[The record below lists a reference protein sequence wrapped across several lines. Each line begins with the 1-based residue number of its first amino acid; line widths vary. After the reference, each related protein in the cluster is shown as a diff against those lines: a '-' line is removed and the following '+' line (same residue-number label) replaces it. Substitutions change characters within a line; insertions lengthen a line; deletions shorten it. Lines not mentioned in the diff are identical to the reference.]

1 MNKTWIKEHWLEILL
16 CVGIVIQI
24 GALAVFNL
32 TRLPYESNY
41 DSSCAYAQIVEM
53 WRQKRIL
60 LKDWAYQTTLGIDS
74 PVLLGA
80 LFYGITKNAFTAFG
94 LANIVTVI
102 VYACLF
108 YDILK
113 QADVKKNMRLLAV
126 LFLLTPYSTGQL
138 GYMPML
144 FTSAGSYAY
153 KLLVPLLLI
162 DILVRMHKGQE
173 IKKYWYLILFATF
186 FVFDTA
192 VSSGEYIVTVIV
204 YACLFYDILKQADV
218 KKNMRL
224 LAVLFLLTPYS
235 TGQLGYMPMLFTS
248 AGSYAYKLLVPLL
261 LIDILVRMH
270 KGQEI
275 KKYWYLI
282 LFATF
287 FVFDTAVSS
296 GEYILLCAVLP
307 LIGYE
312 ILHVLIGNDI
322 KQIFN
327 KRLGFLILESA
338 IYVVGIKVGRRTGII
353 ESVGSQMMLTKAKH
367 FPSVIAKCLTGI
379 FQLFGGIP
387 DYEDIPVTQTYG
399 MMYLFRFFLA
409 AVILAS
415 WIYLLKHLKENEK
428 YKELVG
434 MITCI
439 FAVNLIV
446 LIFANVNYAT
456 KTFEY
461 RYHLISMIPMILLT
475 SIAASDLWEKRKL
488 LEQTIVLVTIVLL
501 LFVNVYDYKNYMRD
515 CYNYQGDMQGI
526 TLTAEQEGV
535 HLIITIGS
543 ESISMGRCMRNVNP
557 NVEISTWG
565 GYNHG
570 VGWGASTYYFDN
582 AHLKTPYMVLM
593 TQKEYELMP
602 KQIAKQLEEVQVF
615 GIFRLYRV
623 KENVLDGD
631 NTLPQSGTNRD
642 FCYSSGYEYWGKMES
657 DGNVLSS
664 GKKETVLRSN
674 KKKIEKDA
682 TYDIVVHYEVIQA
695 KEDSAATFRVRNA
708 QDEIIAEQEM
718 PKDATKITIKDVS
731 VITGME
737 WVRYRINAEK
747 GSKIRIRSIETI
759 AQ

>member
-192 VSSGEYIVTVIV
+192 VSSGEYI
-204 YACLFYDILKQADV
+204 
-218 KKNMRL
+218 
-224 LAVLFLLTPYS
+224 
-235 TGQLGYMPMLFTS
+235 
-248 AGSYAYKLLVPLL
+248 
-261 LIDILVRMH
+261 
-270 KGQEI
+270 
-275 KKYWYLI
+275 
-282 LFATF
+282 
-287 FVFDTAVSS
+287 
-296 GEYILLCAVLP
+296 LLCAVLP
-307 LIGYE
+307 LVGYE

-399 MMYLFRFFLA
+399 LMYLFRFFLA

>member
-102 VYACLF
+102 VYAF
-108 YDILK
+108 
-113 QADVKKNMRLLAV
+113 
-126 LFLLTPYSTGQL
+126 
-138 GYMPML
+138 
-144 FTSAGSYAY
+144 
-153 KLLVPLLLI
+153 
-162 DILVRMHKGQE
+162 
-173 IKKYWYLILFATF
+173 
-186 FVFDTA
+186 
-192 VSSGEYIVTVIV
+192 
-204 YACLFYDILKQADV
+204 LFYDILKQADV

-338 IYVVGIKVGRRTGII
+338 IYVVGIKVGKRTGII
-353 ESVGSQMMLTKAKH
+353 ESVGSQMMLTKAKY

-682 TYDIVVHYEVIQA
+682 AYDIVVHYEVLKS

-718 PKDATKITIKDVS
+718 PKDATEITIKDVS

>member
-173 IKKYWYLILFATF
+173 
-186 FVFDTA
+186 
-192 VSSGEYIVTVIV
+192 
-204 YACLFYDILKQADV
+204 
-218 KKNMRL
+218 M
-224 LAVLFLLTPYS
+224 
-235 TGQLGYMPMLFTS
+235 
-248 AGSYAYKLLVPLL
+248 
-261 LIDILVRMH
+261 
-270 KGQEI
+270 

-456 KTFEY
+456 ETFEF

-488 LEQTIVLVTIVLL
+488 LEQTVVLATIALL
-501 LFVNVYDYKNYMRD
+501 LFVNVYGYKNYMKD
-515 CYNYQGDMQGI
+515 CYNYQGDMQAI

-682 TYDIVVHYEVIQA
+682 AYDIVVHYEVLKS

>member
-192 VSSGEYIVTVIV
+192 VSSGEYI
-204 YACLFYDILKQADV
+204 
-218 KKNMRL
+218 
-224 LAVLFLLTPYS
+224 
-235 TGQLGYMPMLFTS
+235 
-248 AGSYAYKLLVPLL
+248 
-261 LIDILVRMH
+261 
-270 KGQEI
+270 
-275 KKYWYLI
+275 
-282 LFATF
+282 
-287 FVFDTAVSS
+287 
-296 GEYILLCAVLP
+296 LLCAVLP
-307 LIGYE
+307 LVGYE

-557 NVEISTWG
+557 NVKISTWG

-602 KQIAKQLEEVQVF
+602 KQIAKQLEEVQTF
-615 GIFRLYRV
+615 GLFQLYRV

-674 KKKIEKDA
+674 KKKIKRDA
-682 TYDIVVHYEVIQA
+682 TYDMIVHYEVIQA
-695 KEDSAATFRVRNA
+695 KEDSAAVFRVRNA

-718 PKDATKITIKDVS
+718 PKDATEIRIRDVS
-731 VITGME
+731 VTQSME
-737 WVRYRINAEK
+737 WIRYRINAQK
-747 GSKIRIRSIETI
+747 GSKIRIKSIETV

>member
-102 VYACLF
+102 VYAFLF

-153 KLLVPLLLI
+153 
-162 DILVRMHKGQE
+162 
-173 IKKYWYLILFATF
+173 T
-186 FVFDTA
+186 
-192 VSSGEYIVTVIV
+192 
-204 YACLFYDILKQADV
+204 
-218 KKNMRL
+218 
-224 LAVLFLLTPYS
+224 
-235 TGQLGYMPMLFTS
+235 
-248 AGSYAYKLLVPLL
+248 LLVPLL

>member
-1 MNKTWIKEHWLEILL
+1 
-16 CVGIVIQI
+16 
-24 GALAVFNL
+24 
-32 TRLPYESNY
+32 
-41 DSSCAYAQIVEM
+41 
-53 WRQKRIL
+53 
-60 LKDWAYQTTLGIDS
+60 
-74 PVLLGA
+74 
-80 LFYGITKNAFTAFG
+80 
-94 LANIVTVI
+94 
-102 VYACLF
+102 
-108 YDILK
+108 
-113 QADVKKNMRLLAV
+113 
-126 LFLLTPYSTGQL
+126 
-138 GYMPML
+138 
-144 FTSAGSYAY
+144 
-153 KLLVPLLLI
+153 
-162 DILVRMHKGQE
+162 
-173 IKKYWYLILFATF
+173 
-186 FVFDTA
+186 
-192 VSSGEYIVTVIV
+192 
-204 YACLFYDILKQADV
+204 
-218 KKNMRL
+218 MRL

-387 DYEDIPVTQTYG
+387 DYEDIPITQTYG

-456 KTFEY
+456 ETFEF

-515 CYNYQGDMQGI
+515 CYNDQGDMQGI

-615 GIFRLYRV
+615 GIFQLYRV

-682 TYDIVVHYEVIQA
+682 AYDIVVHYEVLKS

-718 PKDATKITIKDVS
+718 PKDATEITIKDVS

>member
-192 VSSGEYIVTVIV
+192 VSSGEYI
-204 YACLFYDILKQADV
+204 
-218 KKNMRL
+218 
-224 LAVLFLLTPYS
+224 
-235 TGQLGYMPMLFTS
+235 
-248 AGSYAYKLLVPLL
+248 
-261 LIDILVRMH
+261 
-270 KGQEI
+270 
-275 KKYWYLI
+275 
-282 LFATF
+282 
-287 FVFDTAVSS
+287 
-296 GEYILLCAVLP
+296 LLCAVLP
-307 LIGYE
+307 LVGYE

-327 KRLGFLILESA
+327 KRLGFLILEST

-602 KQIAKQLEEVQVF
+602 KQIAKQLEEVQTF
-615 GIFRLYRV
+615 GLFQLYRV

-674 KKKIEKDA
+674 KKKIKRDA
-682 TYDIVVHYEVIQA
+682 TYDMIVHYEVIQA
-695 KEDSAATFRVRNA
+695 KEDSAAVFRVRNA

-718 PKDATKITIKDVS
+718 PKDATEIRIRDVS
-731 VITGME
+731 VTQSME
-737 WVRYRINAEK
+737 WIRYRINAQK
-747 GSKIRIRSIETI
+747 GSKIRIKSIETV

>member
-162 DILVRMHKGQE
+162 DILVRMHKGQ
-173 IKKYWYLILFATF
+173 K
-186 FVFDTA
+186 
-192 VSSGEYIVTVIV
+192 
-204 YACLFYDILKQADV
+204 
-218 KKNMRL
+218 
-224 LAVLFLLTPYS
+224 
-235 TGQLGYMPMLFTS
+235 
-248 AGSYAYKLLVPLL
+248 
-261 LIDILVRMH
+261 
-270 KGQEI
+270 I

-322 KQIFN
+322 KQIFS

-415 WIYLLKHLKENEK
+415 WIYLLKHLKENAK

-582 AHLKTPYMVLM
+582 AHLKTPYMLLM

-615 GIFRLYRV
+615 GIFQLYRV

-682 TYDIVVHYEVIQA
+682 AYDIVVHYEVLKS

>member
-102 VYACLF
+102 VYAF
-108 YDILK
+108 
-113 QADVKKNMRLLAV
+113 
-126 LFLLTPYSTGQL
+126 
-138 GYMPML
+138 
-144 FTSAGSYAY
+144 
-153 KLLVPLLLI
+153 
-162 DILVRMHKGQE
+162 
-173 IKKYWYLILFATF
+173 
-186 FVFDTA
+186 
-192 VSSGEYIVTVIV
+192 
-204 YACLFYDILKQADV
+204 LFYDILKQADV

-682 TYDIVVHYEVIQA
+682 AYDIVVHYEVLKS

-718 PKDATKITIKDVS
+718 PKDATEITIKDVS

>member
-94 LANIVTVI
+94 LAN
-102 VYACLF
+102 
-108 YDILK
+108 
-113 QADVKKNMRLLAV
+113 
-126 LFLLTPYSTGQL
+126 
-138 GYMPML
+138 
-144 FTSAGSYAY
+144 
-153 KLLVPLLLI
+153 
-162 DILVRMHKGQE
+162 
-173 IKKYWYLILFATF
+173 
-186 FVFDTA
+186 
-192 VSSGEYIVTVIV
+192 IVTVIV

-682 TYDIVVHYEVIQA
+682 TYDIVVHYEVLKS

-718 PKDATKITIKDVS
+718 PKDATEITIKDVS

>member
-162 DILVRMHKGQE
+162 DILVRMHKGQK
-173 IKKYWYLILFATF
+173 IKKYWYLILFASF

-192 VSSGEYIVTVIV
+192 
-204 YACLFYDILKQADV
+204 F
-218 KKNMRL
+218 
-224 LAVLFLLTPYS
+224 
-235 TGQLGYMPMLFTS
+235 
-248 AGSYAYKLLVPLL
+248 
-261 LIDILVRMH
+261 
-270 KGQEI
+270 
-275 KKYWYLI
+275 
-282 LFATF
+282 
-287 FVFDTAVSS
+287 SS
-296 GEYILLCAVLP
+296 GEYILLCAILP

-456 KTFEY
+456 ETFEF

-515 CYNYQGDMQGI
+515 CYNNQGDMQGI

-557 NVEISTWG
+557 KVEISTWG

-582 AHLKTPYMVLM
+582 TRLQTPYMLLM
-593 TQKEYELMP
+593 TQKEYTLLP
-602 KQIAKQLEEVQVF
+602 KYIARQLEEVQVF
-615 GIFRLYRV
+615 GRFQLYRV

-631 NTLPQSGTNRD
+631 VTLPKSGTNKD
-642 FCYSSGYEYWGKMES
+642 FCYSSGYEYWGKMEG
-657 DGNVLSS
+657 DGNLLTL
-664 GKKETVLRSN
+664 GKKETVLRSD
-674 KKKIEKDA
+674 KKEVTDNA
-682 TYDIVVHYEVIQA
+682 TYDIVVHYEVL
-695 KEDSAATFRVRNA
+695 KSKRDSAAVFRVRNG

-718 PKDATKITIKDVS
+718 PKDATEIRLKNVS
-731 VITGME
+731 VTQDME
-737 WVRYRINAEK
+737 WIRYRVNAEK
-747 GSKIRIRSIETI
+747 GSKIRIKSIETI

>member
-102 VYACLF
+102 VYAF
-108 YDILK
+108 
-113 QADVKKNMRLLAV
+113 
-126 LFLLTPYSTGQL
+126 
-138 GYMPML
+138 
-144 FTSAGSYAY
+144 
-153 KLLVPLLLI
+153 
-162 DILVRMHKGQE
+162 
-173 IKKYWYLILFATF
+173 
-186 FVFDTA
+186 
-192 VSSGEYIVTVIV
+192 
-204 YACLFYDILKQADV
+204 LFYDILKQADV

-456 KTFEY
+456 ETFEF

-515 CYNYQGDMQGI
+515 CYNDQGDMQGI

-615 GIFRLYRV
+615 GIFQLYRV

>member
-102 VYACLF
+102 VYAFLF

-126 LFLLTPYSTGQL
+126 LF
-138 GYMPML
+138 
-144 FTSAGSYAY
+144 F
-153 KLLVPLLLI
+153 
-162 DILVRMHKGQE
+162 
-173 IKKYWYLILFATF
+173 
-186 FVFDTA
+186 
-192 VSSGEYIVTVIV
+192 
-204 YACLFYDILKQADV
+204 
-218 KKNMRL
+218 
-224 LAVLFLLTPYS
+224 LTPYS

-456 KTFEY
+456 ETFEF

-515 CYNYQGDMQGI
+515 CYNDQGDMQGI

-615 GIFRLYRV
+615 GIFQLYRV

-682 TYDIVVHYEVIQA
+682 AYDIVVHYEVLKS

-718 PKDATKITIKDVS
+718 PKDATEITIKDVS

>member
-162 DILVRMHKGQE
+162 DILVRMHKGQ
-173 IKKYWYLILFATF
+173 K
-186 FVFDTA
+186 
-192 VSSGEYIVTVIV
+192 
-204 YACLFYDILKQADV
+204 
-218 KKNMRL
+218 
-224 LAVLFLLTPYS
+224 
-235 TGQLGYMPMLFTS
+235 
-248 AGSYAYKLLVPLL
+248 
-261 LIDILVRMH
+261 
-270 KGQEI
+270 I

-682 TYDIVVHYEVIQA
+682 AYDIVVHYEVLKS

-718 PKDATKITIKDVS
+718 PSDATKITIKDVS
-731 VITGME
+731 VTTGME

>member
-102 VYACLF
+102 VYAF
-108 YDILK
+108 
-113 QADVKKNMRLLAV
+113 
-126 LFLLTPYSTGQL
+126 
-138 GYMPML
+138 
-144 FTSAGSYAY
+144 
-153 KLLVPLLLI
+153 
-162 DILVRMHKGQE
+162 
-173 IKKYWYLILFATF
+173 
-186 FVFDTA
+186 
-192 VSSGEYIVTVIV
+192 
-204 YACLFYDILKQADV
+204 LFYDILKQADV

-446 LIFANVNYAT
+446 LIFANVNYAI

-674 KKKIEKDA
+674 KKKIKRDA
-682 TYDIVVHYEVIQA
+682 TYDMIVHYEVIQA
-695 KEDSAATFRVRNA
+695 KEDNAAVFRIRNA

-718 PKDATKITIKDVS
+718 PSDATEIRIRDVS
-731 VITGME
+731 VTQSME
-737 WVRYRINAEK
+737 WIRYRINAQK
-747 GSKIRIRSIETI
+747 GSKIRIKSIETV

>member
-74 PVLLGA
+74 PVLLGV

-102 VYACLF
+102 VYAF
-108 YDILK
+108 
-113 QADVKKNMRLLAV
+113 
-126 LFLLTPYSTGQL
+126 
-138 GYMPML
+138 
-144 FTSAGSYAY
+144 
-153 KLLVPLLLI
+153 
-162 DILVRMHKGQE
+162 
-173 IKKYWYLILFATF
+173 
-186 FVFDTA
+186 
-192 VSSGEYIVTVIV
+192 
-204 YACLFYDILKQADV
+204 LFYDILKQADV

-456 KTFEY
+456 ETFEY

-682 TYDIVVHYEVIQA
+682 AYDIVVHYEVLKS

>member
-102 VYACLF
+102 VYAF
-108 YDILK
+108 
-113 QADVKKNMRLLAV
+113 
-126 LFLLTPYSTGQL
+126 
-138 GYMPML
+138 
-144 FTSAGSYAY
+144 
-153 KLLVPLLLI
+153 
-162 DILVRMHKGQE
+162 
-173 IKKYWYLILFATF
+173 
-186 FVFDTA
+186 
-192 VSSGEYIVTVIV
+192 
-204 YACLFYDILKQADV
+204 LFYDILKQADV

-682 TYDIVVHYEVIQA
+682 AYDIVVHYEVLKS

-718 PKDATKITIKDVS
+718 PSDATEIRIRDVS
-731 VITGME
+731 VTQSME
-737 WVRYRINAEK
+737 WIRYRINAQK
-747 GSKIRIRSIETI
+747 GSKIRIKSIETV

>member
-94 LANIVTVI
+94 LAN
-102 VYACLF
+102 
-108 YDILK
+108 
-113 QADVKKNMRLLAV
+113 
-126 LFLLTPYSTGQL
+126 
-138 GYMPML
+138 
-144 FTSAGSYAY
+144 
-153 KLLVPLLLI
+153 
-162 DILVRMHKGQE
+162 
-173 IKKYWYLILFATF
+173 
-186 FVFDTA
+186 
-192 VSSGEYIVTVIV
+192 IVTVIV

-434 MITCI
+434 LITCI

>member
-94 LANIVTVI
+94 LAN
-102 VYACLF
+102 
-108 YDILK
+108 
-113 QADVKKNMRLLAV
+113 
-126 LFLLTPYSTGQL
+126 
-138 GYMPML
+138 
-144 FTSAGSYAY
+144 
-153 KLLVPLLLI
+153 
-162 DILVRMHKGQE
+162 
-173 IKKYWYLILFATF
+173 
-186 FVFDTA
+186 
-192 VSSGEYIVTVIV
+192 IVTVIV

-759 AQ
+759 TQ

>member
-192 VSSGEYIVTVIV
+192 VSSGEYI
-204 YACLFYDILKQADV
+204 
-218 KKNMRL
+218 
-224 LAVLFLLTPYS
+224 
-235 TGQLGYMPMLFTS
+235 
-248 AGSYAYKLLVPLL
+248 
-261 LIDILVRMH
+261 
-270 KGQEI
+270 
-275 KKYWYLI
+275 
-282 LFATF
+282 
-287 FVFDTAVSS
+287 
-296 GEYILLCAVLP
+296 LLCAVLP

-327 KRLGFLILESA
+327 KRLGFLILEST

-456 KTFEY
+456 ETFEF

-602 KQIAKQLEEVQVF
+602 KQIAKQLEEVQVL

-682 TYDIVVHYEVIQA
+682 AYDIVVHYEVLKS

>member
-102 VYACLF
+102 VYAF
-108 YDILK
+108 
-113 QADVKKNMRLLAV
+113 
-126 LFLLTPYSTGQL
+126 
-138 GYMPML
+138 
-144 FTSAGSYAY
+144 
-153 KLLVPLLLI
+153 
-162 DILVRMHKGQE
+162 
-173 IKKYWYLILFATF
+173 
-186 FVFDTA
+186 
-192 VSSGEYIVTVIV
+192 
-204 YACLFYDILKQADV
+204 LFYDILKQADV

-439 FAVNLIV
+439 FSVNLIV

-602 KQIAKQLEEVQVF
+602 KQIAKQLEEVQTF
-615 GIFRLYRV
+615 GLFQLYRV

-674 KKKIEKDA
+674 KKKIKRDA
-682 TYDIVVHYEVIQA
+682 TYDMIVHYEVIQA
-695 KEDSAATFRVRNA
+695 KEDSAAVFRVRNA

-718 PKDATKITIKDVS
+718 PKDATEIRIRDVS
-731 VITGME
+731 VTQSME
-737 WVRYRINAEK
+737 WIRYRINAQK
-747 GSKIRIRSIETI
+747 GSKIRIKSIETV

>member
-102 VYACLF
+102 VYAF
-108 YDILK
+108 
-113 QADVKKNMRLLAV
+113 
-126 LFLLTPYSTGQL
+126 
-138 GYMPML
+138 
-144 FTSAGSYAY
+144 
-153 KLLVPLLLI
+153 
-162 DILVRMHKGQE
+162 
-173 IKKYWYLILFATF
+173 
-186 FVFDTA
+186 
-192 VSSGEYIVTVIV
+192 
-204 YACLFYDILKQADV
+204 LFYDILKQADV

-456 KTFEY
+456 ETFEF

-515 CYNYQGDMQGI
+515 CYNDQGDMQGI

-570 VGWGASTYYFDN
+570 VGWGTSTYYFDN

-615 GIFRLYRV
+615 GIFQLYRV

-682 TYDIVVHYEVIQA
+682 AYDIVVHYEVLKS

-718 PKDATKITIKDVS
+718 PKDATEITIKDVS

>member
-102 VYACLF
+102 VYAF
-108 YDILK
+108 
-113 QADVKKNMRLLAV
+113 
-126 LFLLTPYSTGQL
+126 
-138 GYMPML
+138 
-144 FTSAGSYAY
+144 
-153 KLLVPLLLI
+153 
-162 DILVRMHKGQE
+162 
-173 IKKYWYLILFATF
+173 
-186 FVFDTA
+186 
-192 VSSGEYIVTVIV
+192 
-204 YACLFYDILKQADV
+204 LFYDILKQADV

-456 KTFEY
+456 KTFEF

-515 CYNYQGDMQGI
+515 CYNDQGDMQGI

-615 GIFRLYRV
+615 GIFQLYRV

-682 TYDIVVHYEVIQA
+682 AYDIVVHYEVLKS

-718 PKDATKITIKDVS
+718 PKDATEITIKDVS

>member
-1 MNKTWIKEHWLEILL
+1 MNKTWVKEHWLEILL

-94 LANIVTVI
+94 LAN
-102 VYACLF
+102 
-108 YDILK
+108 
-113 QADVKKNMRLLAV
+113 
-126 LFLLTPYSTGQL
+126 
-138 GYMPML
+138 
-144 FTSAGSYAY
+144 
-153 KLLVPLLLI
+153 
-162 DILVRMHKGQE
+162 
-173 IKKYWYLILFATF
+173 
-186 FVFDTA
+186 
-192 VSSGEYIVTVIV
+192 IVTVIV

-456 KTFEY
+456 ETFEY

-682 TYDIVVHYEVIQA
+682 AYDIVVHYEVLKS

-718 PKDATKITIKDVS
+718 PKDATEITIKDVS

>member
-102 VYACLF
+102 VYAFLF

-113 QADVKKNMRLLAV
+113 QADVAKNMRLLAV

-162 DILVRMHKGQE
+162 DILVRMHKGQG
-173 IKKYWYLILFATF
+173 I
-186 FVFDTA
+186 
-192 VSSGEYIVTVIV
+192 
-204 YACLFYDILKQADV
+204 
-218 KKNMRL
+218 R
-224 LAVLFLLTPYS
+224 
-235 TGQLGYMPMLFTS
+235 
-248 AGSYAYKLLVPLL
+248 
-261 LIDILVRMH
+261 
-270 KGQEI
+270 
-275 KKYWYLI
+275 KYWYLI

-456 KTFEY
+456 ETFEF

-515 CYNYQGDMQGI
+515 CYNDQGDMQGI

-674 KKKIEKDA
+674 KKKIKRDA
-682 TYDIVVHYEVIQA
+682 TYDMIVHYEVIQA
-695 KEDSAATFRVRNA
+695 KEDNAAVFRIRNA

-718 PKDATKITIKDVS
+718 PSDATEIRIRDVS
-731 VITGME
+731 VTQSME
-737 WVRYRINAEK
+737 WIRYRINAQK
-747 GSKIRIRSIETI
+747 GSKIRIKSIETV

>member
-102 VYACLF
+102 VYAF
-108 YDILK
+108 
-113 QADVKKNMRLLAV
+113 
-126 LFLLTPYSTGQL
+126 
-138 GYMPML
+138 
-144 FTSAGSYAY
+144 
-153 KLLVPLLLI
+153 
-162 DILVRMHKGQE
+162 
-173 IKKYWYLILFATF
+173 
-186 FVFDTA
+186 
-192 VSSGEYIVTVIV
+192 
-204 YACLFYDILKQADV
+204 LFYDILKQADV

-456 KTFEY
+456 ETFEY

-674 KKKIEKDA
+674 KKKIKRDA
-682 TYDIVVHYEVIQA
+682 TYDMIVHYEVIQA
-695 KEDSAATFRVRNA
+695 KEDSAAVFRVRNA

-718 PKDATKITIKDVS
+718 PKDATEIRIRDVS
-731 VITGME
+731 VTQSME
-737 WVRYRINAEK
+737 WIRYRINAQK
-747 GSKIRIRSIETI
+747 GSKIRIKSIETV

>member
-102 VYACLF
+102 VYAFLF

-113 QADVKKNMRLLAV
+113 QADVA
-126 LFLLTPYSTGQL
+126 
-138 GYMPML
+138 
-144 FTSAGSYAY
+144 
-153 KLLVPLLLI
+153 
-162 DILVRMHKGQE
+162 
-173 IKKYWYLILFATF
+173 
-186 FVFDTA
+186 
-192 VSSGEYIVTVIV
+192 
-204 YACLFYDILKQADV
+204 
-218 KKNMRL
+218 KNMRL

-446 LIFANVNYAT
+446 LIFANVIYAAE
-456 KTFEY
+456 TFEY

-602 KQIAKQLEEVQVF
+602 KQIAKQLEEVQTF
-615 GIFRLYRV
+615 GLFQLYRV

-674 KKKIEKDA
+674 KKKIKRDA
-682 TYDIVVHYEVIQA
+682 TYDMIVHYEVIQA
-695 KEDSAATFRVRNA
+695 KEDSAAVFRVRNA

-718 PKDATKITIKDVS
+718 PKDATEIRIRDVS
-731 VITGME
+731 VTQSME
-737 WVRYRINAEK
+737 WIRYRINAQK
-747 GSKIRIRSIETI
+747 GSKIRIKSIETV

>member
-1 MNKTWIKEHWLEILL
+1 
-16 CVGIVIQI
+16 
-24 GALAVFNL
+24 
-32 TRLPYESNY
+32 
-41 DSSCAYAQIVEM
+41 
-53 WRQKRIL
+53 
-60 LKDWAYQTTLGIDS
+60 
-74 PVLLGA
+74 
-80 LFYGITKNAFTAFG
+80 
-94 LANIVTVI
+94 
-102 VYACLF
+102 
-108 YDILK
+108 
-113 QADVKKNMRLLAV
+113 MRLLAV
-126 LFLLTPYSTGQL
+126 LFLLTTYSTGQL
-138 GYMPML
+138 GYMQML
-144 FTSAGSYAY
+144 FSSAGSYAY

-162 DILVRMHKGQE
+162 DILVRMHKGQ
-173 IKKYWYLILFATF
+173 K
-186 FVFDTA
+186 
-192 VSSGEYIVTVIV
+192 
-204 YACLFYDILKQADV
+204 
-218 KKNMRL
+218 
-224 LAVLFLLTPYS
+224 
-235 TGQLGYMPMLFTS
+235 
-248 AGSYAYKLLVPLL
+248 
-261 LIDILVRMH
+261 
-270 KGQEI
+270 I

-322 KQIFN
+322 KQIFS

-415 WIYLLKHLKENEK
+415 WIYLLKHLKENAK

-439 FAVNLIV
+439 FAVKLIV

-615 GIFRLYRV
+615 GIFQLYRV

-682 TYDIVVHYEVIQA
+682 AYDIVVHYEVLKS

-731 VITGME
+731 LITGME

>member
-74 PVLLGA
+74 PVLLGV

-102 VYACLF
+102 VYAF
-108 YDILK
+108 
-113 QADVKKNMRLLAV
+113 
-126 LFLLTPYSTGQL
+126 
-138 GYMPML
+138 
-144 FTSAGSYAY
+144 
-153 KLLVPLLLI
+153 
-162 DILVRMHKGQE
+162 
-173 IKKYWYLILFATF
+173 
-186 FVFDTA
+186 
-192 VSSGEYIVTVIV
+192 
-204 YACLFYDILKQADV
+204 LFYDILKQADV

-615 GIFRLYRV
+615 GIFQLYRV

-682 TYDIVVHYEVIQA
+682 AYDIVVHYEVLKS

>member
-60 LKDWAYQTTLGIDS
+60 LKDWASQTTLGIDS

-102 VYACLF
+102 VYAF
-108 YDILK
+108 
-113 QADVKKNMRLLAV
+113 
-126 LFLLTPYSTGQL
+126 
-138 GYMPML
+138 
-144 FTSAGSYAY
+144 
-153 KLLVPLLLI
+153 
-162 DILVRMHKGQE
+162 
-173 IKKYWYLILFATF
+173 
-186 FVFDTA
+186 
-192 VSSGEYIVTVIV
+192 
-204 YACLFYDILKQADV
+204 LFYDILKQADV

-456 KTFEY
+456 ETFEF

-515 CYNYQGDMQGI
+515 CYNDQGDMQGI

-615 GIFRLYRV
+615 GIFQLYRV

-682 TYDIVVHYEVIQA
+682 AYDIVVHYEVLKS

-718 PKDATKITIKDVS
+718 PKDATEITIKDVS

>member
-94 LANIVTVI
+94 LAN
-102 VYACLF
+102 
-108 YDILK
+108 
-113 QADVKKNMRLLAV
+113 
-126 LFLLTPYSTGQL
+126 
-138 GYMPML
+138 
-144 FTSAGSYAY
+144 
-153 KLLVPLLLI
+153 
-162 DILVRMHKGQE
+162 
-173 IKKYWYLILFATF
+173 
-186 FVFDTA
+186 
-192 VSSGEYIVTVIV
+192 IVTVIV

-456 KTFEY
+456 ETFEF

-515 CYNYQGDMQGI
+515 CYNDQGDMQGI

-674 KKKIEKDA
+674 KKKIKRDA
-682 TYDIVVHYEVIQA
+682 TYDMIVHYEVIQA
-695 KEDSAATFRVRNA
+695 KEDNAAVFRIRNA

-718 PKDATKITIKDVS
+718 PKDATEIRIRDVS
-731 VITGME
+731 VTQSME
-737 WVRYRINAEK
+737 WIRYRINSQK
-747 GSKIRIRSIETI
+747 GSKIRIKSIETV

>member
-102 VYACLF
+102 IYVGLF

-113 QADVKKNMRLLAV
+113 QADVA
-126 LFLLTPYSTGQL
+126 
-138 GYMPML
+138 
-144 FTSAGSYAY
+144 
-153 KLLVPLLLI
+153 
-162 DILVRMHKGQE
+162 
-173 IKKYWYLILFATF
+173 
-186 FVFDTA
+186 
-192 VSSGEYIVTVIV
+192 
-204 YACLFYDILKQADV
+204 
-218 KKNMRL
+218 KNMRL

-674 KKKIEKDA
+674 KKKIKRDA
-682 TYDIVVHYEVIQA
+682 TYDMIVHYEVIQA
-695 KEDSAATFRVRNA
+695 KEDSAAVFRVRNA

-718 PKDATKITIKDVS
+718 PKDATEIRIRDVS
-731 VITGME
+731 VTQSME
-737 WVRYRINAEK
+737 WIRYRINAQK
-747 GSKIRIRSIETI
+747 GSKIRIKSIETV

>member
-102 VYACLF
+102 VYAFLF

-113 QADVKKNMRLLAV
+113 QADVAKNMRLLAV

-162 DILVRMHKGQE
+162 DILVRMHKGQG
-173 IKKYWYLILFATF
+173 I
-186 FVFDTA
+186 
-192 VSSGEYIVTVIV
+192 
-204 YACLFYDILKQADV
+204 
-218 KKNMRL
+218 R
-224 LAVLFLLTPYS
+224 
-235 TGQLGYMPMLFTS
+235 
-248 AGSYAYKLLVPLL
+248 
-261 LIDILVRMH
+261 
-270 KGQEI
+270 
-275 KKYWYLI
+275 KYWYLI

-456 KTFEY
+456 ETFEF

-515 CYNYQGDMQGI
+515 CYNDQGDMQGI

-602 KQIAKQLEEVQVF
+602 KQIAKQLEEVQTF
-615 GIFRLYRV
+615 GLFQLYRV

-674 KKKIEKDA
+674 KKKIKRDA
-682 TYDIVVHYEVIQA
+682 TYDMIVHYEVIQA
-695 KEDSAATFRVRNA
+695 KEDSAAVFRVRNA

-718 PKDATKITIKDVS
+718 PKDATEIRIRDVS
-731 VITGME
+731 VTQSME
-737 WVRYRINAEK
+737 WIRYRINAQK
-747 GSKIRIRSIETI
+747 GSKIRIKSIETV

>member
-53 WRQKRIL
+53 WRQKCIL

-102 VYACLF
+102 VYAF
-108 YDILK
+108 
-113 QADVKKNMRLLAV
+113 
-126 LFLLTPYSTGQL
+126 
-138 GYMPML
+138 
-144 FTSAGSYAY
+144 
-153 KLLVPLLLI
+153 
-162 DILVRMHKGQE
+162 
-173 IKKYWYLILFATF
+173 
-186 FVFDTA
+186 
-192 VSSGEYIVTVIV
+192 
-204 YACLFYDILKQADV
+204 LFYDILKQADV

-674 KKKIEKDA
+674 KKKIKRDA
-682 TYDIVVHYEVIQA
+682 TYDMIVHYEVIQA
-695 KEDSAATFRVRNA
+695 KEDNAAVFRIRNA

-718 PKDATKITIKDVS
+718 PKDATEIRIRDVS
-731 VITGME
+731 VTQSME
-737 WVRYRINAEK
+737 WIRYRINSQK
-747 GSKIRIRSIETI
+747 GSKIRIKSIETV

>member
-102 VYACLF
+102 VYAF
-108 YDILK
+108 
-113 QADVKKNMRLLAV
+113 
-126 LFLLTPYSTGQL
+126 
-138 GYMPML
+138 
-144 FTSAGSYAY
+144 
-153 KLLVPLLLI
+153 
-162 DILVRMHKGQE
+162 
-173 IKKYWYLILFATF
+173 
-186 FVFDTA
+186 
-192 VSSGEYIVTVIV
+192 
-204 YACLFYDILKQADV
+204 LFYDILKQADV

-501 LFVNVYDYKNYMRD
+501 LFVNVYDYKNYMKD

-526 TLTAEQEGV
+526 TFTAEQEGV

-674 KKKIEKDA
+674 KKKIKRDA
-682 TYDIVVHYEVIQA
+682 TYDMIVHYEVIQA
-695 KEDSAATFRVRNA
+695 KEDNAAVFRIRNA

-718 PKDATKITIKDVS
+718 PSDATEIRIRDVS
-731 VITGME
+731 VTQSME
-737 WVRYRINAEK
+737 WIRYRINAQK
-747 GSKIRIRSIETI
+747 GSKIRIKSIETV

>member
-1 MNKTWIKEHWLEILL
+1 MNKTWIKELWLEILL

-94 LANIVTVI
+94 LAN
-102 VYACLF
+102 
-108 YDILK
+108 
-113 QADVKKNMRLLAV
+113 
-126 LFLLTPYSTGQL
+126 
-138 GYMPML
+138 
-144 FTSAGSYAY
+144 
-153 KLLVPLLLI
+153 
-162 DILVRMHKGQE
+162 
-173 IKKYWYLILFATF
+173 
-186 FVFDTA
+186 
-192 VSSGEYIVTVIV
+192 IVTVIV

-674 KKKIEKDA
+674 KKKIKRDA
-682 TYDIVVHYEVIQA
+682 TYDMIVHYEVIQA
-695 KEDSAATFRVRNA
+695 KEDNAAVFRIRNA

-718 PKDATKITIKDVS
+718 PKDATEIRIRDVS
-731 VITGME
+731 VTQSME
-737 WVRYRINAEK
+737 WIRYRINSQK
-747 GSKIRIRSIETI
+747 GSKIRIKSIETV

>member
-102 VYACLF
+102 VYAF
-108 YDILK
+108 
-113 QADVKKNMRLLAV
+113 
-126 LFLLTPYSTGQL
+126 
-138 GYMPML
+138 
-144 FTSAGSYAY
+144 
-153 KLLVPLLLI
+153 
-162 DILVRMHKGQE
+162 
-173 IKKYWYLILFATF
+173 
-186 FVFDTA
+186 
-192 VSSGEYIVTVIV
+192 
-204 YACLFYDILKQADV
+204 LFYDILKQADV

-695 KEDSAATFRVRNA
+695 KEDSAAVFRVRNA

-718 PKDATKITIKDVS
+718 PSDATEIRIRDVS
-731 VITGME
+731 VTQSME
-737 WVRYRINAEK
+737 WIRYRINAQK
-747 GSKIRIRSIETI
+747 GSKIRIKSIETV

>member
-102 VYACLF
+102 VYAF
-108 YDILK
+108 
-113 QADVKKNMRLLAV
+113 
-126 LFLLTPYSTGQL
+126 
-138 GYMPML
+138 
-144 FTSAGSYAY
+144 
-153 KLLVPLLLI
+153 
-162 DILVRMHKGQE
+162 
-173 IKKYWYLILFATF
+173 
-186 FVFDTA
+186 
-192 VSSGEYIVTVIV
+192 
-204 YACLFYDILKQADV
+204 LFYDILKQADV

-456 KTFEY
+456 ETFEF

-682 TYDIVVHYEVIQA
+682 AYDIVVHYEVLKS

-718 PKDATKITIKDVS
+718 PSNATKITIKDVS

>member
-162 DILVRMHKGQE
+162 DILVRMHKGQ
-173 IKKYWYLILFATF
+173 K
-186 FVFDTA
+186 
-192 VSSGEYIVTVIV
+192 
-204 YACLFYDILKQADV
+204 
-218 KKNMRL
+218 
-224 LAVLFLLTPYS
+224 
-235 TGQLGYMPMLFTS
+235 
-248 AGSYAYKLLVPLL
+248 
-261 LIDILVRMH
+261 
-270 KGQEI
+270 I

-322 KQIFN
+322 KQIFS

-415 WIYLLKHLKENEK
+415 WIYLLKHLKENAK

-488 LEQTIVLVTIVLL
+488 LEQTIVLVTIALL

-615 GIFRLYRV
+615 GIFQLYRV

-682 TYDIVVHYEVIQA
+682 AYDIVVHYEVLKS

>member
-74 PVLLGA
+74 PVLLGV

-102 VYACLF
+102 VYAF
-108 YDILK
+108 
-113 QADVKKNMRLLAV
+113 
-126 LFLLTPYSTGQL
+126 
-138 GYMPML
+138 
-144 FTSAGSYAY
+144 
-153 KLLVPLLLI
+153 
-162 DILVRMHKGQE
+162 
-173 IKKYWYLILFATF
+173 
-186 FVFDTA
+186 
-192 VSSGEYIVTVIV
+192 
-204 YACLFYDILKQADV
+204 LFYDILKQADV

-456 KTFEY
+456 ETFEF

-515 CYNYQGDMQGI
+515 CYNNQGDMQGI

-682 TYDIVVHYEVIQA
+682 AYDIVVHYEVLKS

-731 VITGME
+731 VTTSME